1 MGQHSLNYPP
11 SFLFRYLER
20 LVRSLLY
27 LPFIIFRGMEDE
39 SGDQFVAYFL
49 PSDETLEKRSNES
62 KGKEPAEDE
71 EWVNIPIFILQ
82 HCIATRGYF
91 KKFTGNWNCL
101 YKMRLYIISVES
113 IGIVSTIHNF
123 WNFSLILLGT
133 NTSWHVNTIGMW
145 RTKPSK
151 DLRSAI

>member
-1 MGQHSLNYPP
+1 
-11 SFLFRYLER
+11 
-20 LVRSLLY
+20 
-27 LPFIIFRGMEDE
+27 MEDE

-123 WNFSLILLGT
+123 WNFSSRYEYKLAREY
-133 NTSWHVNTIGMW
+133 NWNVKN
-145 RTKPSK
+145 K
-151 DLRSAI
+151 AIKGFEVSYLTT